1 MTYVMGQIT
10 VANSSTVALFSVPP
24 GLCNATFWN
33 SSTSATNIVSV
44 GTSTAVTGLNGL
56 QCHSI
61 PTSFNSYVSS
71 RGATFYGA
79 NTSGT
84 NGLINYILV
93 TDQ

>member
-1 MTYVMGQIT
+1 MGQI
-10 VANSSTVALFSVPP
+10 VVPSASTVPLFTVPP

-33 SSTSATNIVSV
+33 VSNVNIYVGNSTTVSAV
-44 GTSTAVTGLNGL
+44 NGL

-71 RGATFYGA
+71 RGTPLYGA
-79 NTSGT
+79 NTAASSGT
-84 NGLINYILV
+84 LNYILV